1 VQDDFYDRWLGYV
14 QGGLSL
20 RLEFITIYVY
30 MQYRPVHIWCLVFPC
45 LTMNAAQWEGSRIE
59 AGKRWGRGGD
69 VSNVPA
75 KSAIGILTLYWG
87 MSGMRCKLSTV
98 YTTTTTTT
106 YYIYAASRPLYFRL
120 HG

>member
-1 VQDDFYDRWLGYV
+1 MQDDFYDRWLGYV

-45 LTMNAAQWEGSRIE
+45 LTVNAAQWEGSRIE
-59 AGKRWGRGGD
+59 AGKSWEGGI
-69 VSNVPA
+69 SNVPA

-87 MSGMRCKLSTV
+87 MSGMRDADFLLS
-98 YTTTTTTT
+98 TTT
-106 YYIYAASRPLYFRL
+106 YYIYVASRPLYF
-120 HG
+120 